1 MRWFMLPVSA
11 AAHVAVFLGTLI
23 VPLATGVEAPTPW
36 PVSTTPEFVAVSPA
50 PPPPVLRAVS
60 TAANPNLAPI
70 DAPDRIEPPSLDDP
84 APGPVIDGADDSPGA
99 PAGVTVGVPIEGLS
113 SLPLVLSVP
122 TPPPPRAAYR
132 PGGMIREP
140 RKLVDVAPIY
150 PDIARA
156 ARVEGLVILEA
167 TIDERGVVIDARVL
181 RSVPLLDAAALAAL
195 KQWRYTPTLL
205 NGVPVRVLM
214 TVTFRFS
221 LGGPPA
227 LVADNSGRP
236 APARS
241 RRSAA
246 GSTGAEADREL

>member
-36 PVSTTPEFVAVSPA
+36 PASATPEFVAASPA

-60 TAANPNLAPI
+60 TARNPDLAPI
-70 DAPDRIEPPSLDDP
+70 DAPDHIEPPAVDDP
-84 APGPVIDGADDSPGA
+84 APGPAIDGAGDSIGA
-99 PAGVTVGVPIEGLS
+99 PVGVAVGVPLDGLS
-113 SLPLVLSVP
+113 SPPVVLSVP
-122 TPPPPRAAYR
+122 APPPPRAAYR
-132 PGGMIREP
+132 PGGLIREP
-140 RKLVDVAPIY
+140 RKLVDVAPVY

-167 TIDERGVVIDARVL
+167 TIDERGLVTDARVL

-221 LGGPPA
+221 LGDPPA
-227 LVADNSGRP
+227 LVAETSDRP

-246 GSTGAEADREL
+246 ESTGAEADCEL